1 MGRGAPGSQAVG
13 PLGPNGSESVGI
25 KRLEAVRRLDSHAR
39 THKFRPYRAVWIRKI
54 GVAMP
59 RSCSARANR
68 SIKDGTRAQVDQY
81 CGPVSLIVPRTS
93 FSPAPSPYPFQEFT
107 TMKRI
112 ALVASMIA
120 FAACAAKEEAPAAD
134 TAAPAAPAPAVA
146 PAADSGSMMMM
157 DSGMAHDSMAKDTTK
172 H

>member
-1 MGRGAPGSQAVG
+1 
-13 PLGPNGSESVGI
+13 
-25 KRLEAVRRLDSHAR
+25 
-39 THKFRPYRAVWIRKI
+39 
-54 GVAMP
+54 
-59 RSCSARANR
+59 
-68 SIKDGTRAQVDQY
+68 
-81 CGPVSLIVPRTS
+81 
-93 FSPAPSPYPFQEFT
+93 
-107 TMKRI
+107 MKRI